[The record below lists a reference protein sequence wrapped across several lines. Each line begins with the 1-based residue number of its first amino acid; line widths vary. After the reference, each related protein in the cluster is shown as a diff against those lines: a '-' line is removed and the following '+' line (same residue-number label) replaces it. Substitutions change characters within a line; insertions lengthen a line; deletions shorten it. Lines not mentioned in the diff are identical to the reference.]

1 MVWAIKTWM
10 VLSELEEVLESE
22 SAVTI
27 FAESV
32 VLLDEVL
39 EDELR
44 DNSFANEDLLD
55 KDLPEVLPDEV
66 FNAEFDP
73 DSFSSC

>member
-39 EDELR
+39 EDKLR